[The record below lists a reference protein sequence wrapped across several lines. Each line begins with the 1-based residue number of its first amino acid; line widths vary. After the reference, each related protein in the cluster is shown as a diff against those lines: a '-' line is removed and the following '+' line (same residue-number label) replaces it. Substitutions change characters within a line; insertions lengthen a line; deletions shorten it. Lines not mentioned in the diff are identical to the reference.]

1 MRFLYAALLILSA
14 TAAAAE
20 EPAPK
25 PVCTPPDEMVIK
37 LPMARAVILNN
48 ILQDVD
54 VVHREWREVAN
65 DVRAQLVSQCKETK
79 K

>member
-1 MRFLYAALLILSA
+1 M
-14 TAAAAE
+14 AE
-20 EPAPK
+20 DAKPAAPK
-25 PVCTPPDEMVIK
+25 VCTPPDELVIK

-54 VVHREWREVAN
+54 VIHREWREVAV
-65 DVRAQLVSQCKETK
+65 DVRAQLVGQCKETK